1 MEYNTIFFSK
11 PLPALSKVV
20 KNKSIDKVYLRV
32 ILLNDYLD
40 AVAKYNSLNVKDNS
54 LLTYLANKSHFWGLF
69 GVKNGKIFSLDG
81 DSYSDKNLVAAISEF
96 KEDDKRINIMAVIY
110 VERSSQKGIIIG
122 SQGEALKKVGTQARL
137 DIEAFFGK
145 KVFLNLYV
153 KVLKDWRNKDSEL
166 KNFGYANK

>member
-1 MEYNTIFFSK
+1 MEYNTKFFSK

-32 ILLNDYLD
+32 MLLNDYFD

-81 DSYSDKNLVAAISEF
+81 DSYSDKNLVAAILEF
-96 KEDDKRINIMAVIY
+96 KEDDKHCATIILPAVEESNRY
-110 VERSSQKGIIIG
+110 VQKIW
-122 SQGEALKKVGTQARL
+122 R
-137 DIEAFFGK
+137 
-145 KVFLNLYV
+145 
-153 KVLKDWRNKDSEL
+153 VL
-166 KNFGYANK
+166 